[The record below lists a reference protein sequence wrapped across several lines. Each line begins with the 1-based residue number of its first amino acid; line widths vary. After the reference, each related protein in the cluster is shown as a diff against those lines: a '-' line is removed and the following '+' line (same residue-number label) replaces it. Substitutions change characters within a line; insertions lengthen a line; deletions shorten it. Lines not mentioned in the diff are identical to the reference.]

1 MEGIEAEIQEK
12 VIEKEQSLVE
22 DKPPHSVS
30 VETPKKKPRSEAQ
43 KAAFEKARA
52 KRAENLKNK
61 ELKINPD
68 TLEVDADVCLTEA
81 KPPKKKRGRPRGST
95 KAKQLEKPRLPEPV
109 NNPVYQPVNH
119 NIPVHQTAPQNYY
132 QYDPRAFQPPPT
144 PQPAPVNNYY
154 YYGTPPPQDKEE
166 PRSILKKQPLVESSS
181 EEEEYEESGDY
192 GNYGNPEYIQDT
204 YQPPEPKLKFRFA

>member
-1 MEGIEAEIQEK
+1 MEGIEKEIQEK

-30 VETPKKKPRSEAQ
+30 VEKKPRSEAQ

-68 TLEVDADVCLTEA
+68 TLEVATEA
-81 KPPKKKRGRPRGST
+81 PSGVAPKKKRGRPRGST

-119 NIPVHQTAPQNYY
+119 GLPFSAQTPQNFY

-166 PRSILKKQPLVESSS
+166 PRSILKKQPLSAKQESSS